1 MTAAGKDWAVIVHG
15 GAKQI
20 ETDEELANREGL
32 RDAVLTAG
40 RLLASGDS
48 AVAAVEAA
56 IRRLEARPVFNA
68 GTGSVRNE
76 RGEVEMCAAL
86 MDGRGLGVGAVA
98 ALRHVHHPISVA
110 RALLPEREIL
120 LAGEGALDFAQEK
133 GLAIPERQRQAA
145 QPADMADHPCDT
157 VGAVALDLRGDIA
170 AGTSTGGLEGTR
182 RGRVGDSPLPGC
194 GLYADSAVGGVSLSG
209 DGEDIARLALAS
221 RIIAAMRSGPVDA
234 ATRSAIDSIHSLGAE
249 AGAIALDPDGN
260 FGWAHNSP
268 HFAVALIR
276 SGENEPRI
284 WLCQDEE
291 PR

>member
-1 MTAAGKDWAVIVHG
+1 
-15 GAKQI
+15 
-20 ETDEELANREGL
+20 
-32 RDAVLTAG
+32 
-40 RLLASGDS
+40 
-48 AVAAVEAA
+48 
-56 IRRLEARPVFNA
+56 
-68 GTGSVRNE
+68 
-76 RGEVEMCAAL
+76 MCAAL
-86 MDGRGLGVGAVA
+86 MDGRRLGIGAVA

-133 GLAIPERQRQAA
+133 GLAIPDRQRLAA
-145 QPADMADHPCDT
+145 QPADMADQPCDT

-221 RIIAAMRSGPVDA
+221 RIMASMRGRPVEE
-234 ATRSAIDSIHSLGAE
+234 ATNQAIEDIGAIGAE
-249 AGAIALDPDGN
+249 AGAIALDPDGH

-268 HFAVALIR
+268 HFAVALLR

-284 WLCQDEE
+284 WLCKDEE
-291 PR
+291 TG